1 MAEDRA
7 TDGPVVALVVAVAKN
22 GVIGNNGDMPWRM
35 SSDLRYFKA
44 LTMGKPVVM
53 GRKTFESIG
62 RPLPGRPNIVISR
75 RPDYAPGGVDVAGT
89 FSDGLARACHLA
101 RKSDTDE
108 VMVIGGGQI
117 YARAME
123 QAQRIY
129 LTEILLEVD
138 GDTRFGP
145 IESSEWEEISRE
157 HHAAG
162 EHDSADYAF
171 VVFERR
177 VPG

>member
-1 MAEDRA
+1 MAEDKPMNE
-7 TDGPVVALVVAVAKN
+7 PVVALVVAVANN
-22 GVIGNNGDMPWRM
+22 GVIGNSGGMPWRM

-44 LTMGKPVVM
+44 LTMGKPLVM

-75 RPDYAPGGVDVAGT
+75 QSGFAPSGVDVVSSLEEGIQR
-89 FSDGLARACHLA
+89 GCQLAREMDAN
-101 RKSDTDE
+101 E
-108 VMVIGGGQI
+108 IMVIGGGQI
-117 YARAME
+117 YAQAMA

-129 LTEILLEVD
+129 LTEILLEVE

-145 IESSEWEEISRE
+145 VDSAVWEEVSRE
-157 HHAAG
+157 HHVAG

-171 VVFERR
+171 VVLERR
-177 VPG
+177 A